1 MIDDK
6 TPVII
11 GVGQSVERIDAAD
24 YAGLSAAD
32 LAAQAASAAIAD
44 VGVDISAV
52 IDAIAAVRT
61 FDDSFP
67 FVPPFGV
74 PDKFPRAIARR
85 LGISPAYATLGPVG
99 GDTPIALLGQM
110 AARIA
115 GGATTAALIVG
126 AEAISTVRHL
136 QKRGEA
142 RDWTE
147 HDEGT
152 VDDAGARLDEVVKPY
167 QVIHGLRGAPAA
179 YGLIENARR
188 GRLGLSKSA
197 YAAAMGNLFA
207 RFMPT
212 AAANPYSSAAVVPM
226 SAHDLVEVDLRN
238 RMVADPYPVR
248 LCARDQVNQG
258 AGLLIT
264 SVGQARALGIAESR
278 WIFVHGLATGV
289 ERDLIDRPD
298 LSAVPSATATIHA
311 ALDAAGMTI
320 AQMTHLDFYSC
331 FPIAVFAT
339 AVDAFGIA
347 PDDPRGLTVTGGL
360 PFFGGPGNNYAAHAM
375 ATMVDR
381 LRVERG
387 GTGLVFAHGGH
398 MSKFGAILLSS
409 DPARWRDAAQIAP
422 ETAPPVV
429 VDWHPSG
436 PGRVLTSTIIYAGGH
451 PVRVIAIGVLDS
463 GQRFI
468 ANEADAETLS
478 HCLGADPLDAAVVV
492 TASSDGNRFAF
503 A

>member
-142 RDWTE
+142 HDWT
-147 HDEGT
+147 
-152 VDDAGARLDEVVKPY
+152 
-167 QVIHGLRGAPAA
+167 
-179 YGLIENARR
+179 
-188 GRLGLSKSA
+188 KS
-197 YAAAMGNLFA
+197 
-207 RFMPT
+207 
-212 AAANPYSSAAVVPM
+212 SS
-226 SAHDLVEVDLRN
+226 RI
-238 RMVADPYPVR
+238 R
-248 LCARDQVNQG
+248 
-258 AGLLIT
+258 
-264 SVGQARALGIAESR
+264 
-278 WIFVHGLATGV
+278 
-289 ERDLIDRPD
+289 
-298 LSAVPSATATIHA
+298 
-311 ALDAAGMTI
+311 
-320 AQMTHLDFYSC
+320 
-331 FPIAVFAT
+331 
-339 AVDAFGIA
+339 
-347 PDDPRGLTVTGGL
+347 
-360 PFFGGPGNNYAAHAM
+360 
-375 ATMVDR
+375 
-381 LRVERG
+381 
-387 GTGLVFAHGGH
+387 
-398 MSKFGAILLSS
+398 
-409 DPARWRDAAQIAP
+409 
-422 ETAPPVV
+422 
-429 VDWHPSG
+429 
-436 PGRVLTSTIIYAGGH
+436 
-451 PVRVIAIGVLDS
+451 
-463 GQRFI
+463 
-468 ANEADAETLS
+468 
-478 HCLGADPLDAAVVV
+478 
-492 TASSDGNRFAF
+492 
-503 A
+503 